1 MGAMT
6 GDVIPRKQIE
16 EAQAARCFNRLK
28 SDEYIPLRRLMERRL
43 DRLLDT
49 LKKSNDIS
57 NIRWIQGQVS
67 VIEWFLDS
75 IKNS

>member
-6 GDVIPRKQIE
+6 GDVIPRRKIE
-16 EAQAARCFNRLK
+16 EEQAVRCFNRLK
-28 SDEYIPLRRLMERRL
+28 SDEFTPLRRLMERRL

-49 LKKSNDIS
+49 LKKSNDITG
-57 NIRWIQGQVS
+57 IRWVQGQVN